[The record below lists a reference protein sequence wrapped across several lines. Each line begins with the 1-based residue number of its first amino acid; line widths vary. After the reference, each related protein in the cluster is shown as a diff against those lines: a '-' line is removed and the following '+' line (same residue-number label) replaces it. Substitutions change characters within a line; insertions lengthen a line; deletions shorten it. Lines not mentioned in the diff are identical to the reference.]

1 VTREPDPTA
10 DDDGWHRGHA
20 SAALVVSVQSVVWT
34 VLSSTTAVV
43 LGVQHHTAVLVAFG
57 AVGYVD
63 AIGSIALTYH
73 FRHGL
78 RHDEL
83 SDSIEAIAHRV
94 VLIGLL
100 LVGLASIVGGVVRLS
115 SDAATDVPNTAVV
128 LAIVSLA
135 VLVILSARK
144 RAIAQ
149 RVSSPALLSDAHLS
163 AVGAGQAAVA
173 VAGTG
178 LTRWLDWQ
186 SADALA
192 TAAVGCVAVGLAV
205 VTWRGRDRV

>member
-1 VTREPDPTA
+1 MTREPDPIP

-20 SAALVVSVQSVVWT
+20 RAALVVSVQSVVWT
-34 VLSSTTAVV
+34 AVSSTTAVV
-43 LGVQHHTAVLVAFG
+43 LGVQHRTAVLVAFG

-83 SDSIEAIAHRV
+83 SDSIEATAHRV

-128 LAIVSLA
+128 LAVLSLA
-135 VLVILSARK
+135 VLVILSGRK
-144 RAIAQ
+144 RAIAHQ
-149 RVSSPALLSDAHLS
+149 VSSPALLSDAHLS

-192 TAAVGCVAVGLAV
+192 TAAVGCVAVALAV